1 MREHITHVAFDM
13 HQDSITAA
21 WLPPGAST
29 PELRTI
35 PHEPKPFR
43 RLVKE
48 IPAHGP
54 ACACYEA
61 GPWATRPSG
70 NWKPGGCPV
79 RSSRRASSRAAPA
92 SGSRRTSGT
101 RRNWRASTGRAN

>member
-13 HQDSITAA
+13 HQDSITAV

-48 IPAHGP
+48 ILAHGP
-54 ACACYEA
+54 AQ
-61 GPWATRPSG
+61 PRPVLSAAA
-70 NWKPGGCPV
+70 
-79 RSSRRASSRAAPA
+79 SRRGAGSPA
-92 SGSRRTSGT
+92 SGPP
-101 RRNWRASTGRAN
+101 APGRPKQP

>member
-48 IPAHGP
+48 ILAHGP
-54 ACACYEA
+54 AQ
-61 GPWATRPSG
+61 PRPR
-70 NWKPGGCPV
+70 PL
-79 RSSRRASSRAAPA
+79 RRRIPP
-92 SGSRRTSGT
+92 GSRFSSQRTS
-101 RRNWRASTGRAN
+101 RSR